1 MLYPLNGLGQSQREA
16 LYLWPNQ
23 KRPTIQAQHET
34 VDFDGM
40 EFEQL
45 TLKQGDLKIS
55 MPPLMQWTI
64 TTPTDKD
71 SLRLVYT
78 NYPSLILTF
87 SIFKQNEFLPDI
99 EDETLKG
106 YVAGLKE
113 LDRGNIKI
121 LNEGNFTPYKSFPI
135 AGASYKVVEYEIE
148 TQENETFL
156 AKDYLLFPSDELL
169 IIHVQ
174 GPPKAV
180 MRAIP
185 VIDASLQQSFLDDE

>member
-1 MLYPLNGLGQSQREA
+1 
-16 LYLWPNQ
+16 
-23 KRPTIQAQHET
+23 
-34 VDFDGM
+34 M

-121 LNEGNFTPYKSFPI
+121 LNEGNFTP
-135 AGASYKVVEYEIE
+135 
-148 TQENETFL
+148 
-156 AKDYLLFPSDELL
+156 
-169 IIHVQ
+169 
-174 GPPKAV
+174 
-180 MRAIP
+180 
-185 VIDASLQQSFLDDE
+185 